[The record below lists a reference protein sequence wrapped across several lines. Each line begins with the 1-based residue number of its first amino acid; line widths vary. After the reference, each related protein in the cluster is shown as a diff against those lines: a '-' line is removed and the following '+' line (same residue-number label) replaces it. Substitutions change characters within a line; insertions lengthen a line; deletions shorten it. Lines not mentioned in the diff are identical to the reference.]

1 MYKTHTVEIVGSAPL
16 IMHNGQT
23 ADPMNKFSKMLK
35 EISGKRNKTEAD
47 HMEMARIEFAAG
59 LYMNEDGPVLPDR
72 LIEATVI
79 AGSRKSKLGKLAL
92 AGVVVEHHAPLVYD
106 GPRTS
111 KELFEDDRF
120 RLAVPVRIGQQKVI
134 RTRPIFNEWS
144 ATISV
149 SYLADVI
156 NQRDVE
162 TAIRNAGMFCGF
174 GDWRPRYGRF
184 ALASD
189 VQLQLAAE

>member
-1 MYKTHTVEIVGSAPL
+1 MYKTYTVEIVGTAPL

-35 EISGKRNKTEAD
+35 EVSGKRSKTESD
-47 HMEMARIEFAAG
+47 YMEMARIEFAAG
-59 LYMNEDGPVLPDR
+59 LYMGQDGPIIPDR

-92 AGVVVEHHAPLVYD
+92 AGVVVDHHAKLIYD
-106 GPRTS
+106 GPQTA

-144 ATISV
+144 AELSI

-156 NQRDVE
+156 NQRDLE

-184 ALASD
+184 ALRQDLS
-189 VQLQLAAE
+189 LQLAAE